1 MSYSAEHLLLGGAM
15 LIAEEMRQCKTKIN
29 LKFKIMI
36 VKSMNS
42 REIMNEIAKDYPMVV
57 RKAIYL
63 TESLRREAVKSK
75 KKHVCKIFD
84 YKSQRQNNWFIIIDY
99 YVNDPT
105 FNVVLHYVD
114 DFGFNGIMVC
124 ADRQTLM
131 HYTPH
136 FLERYNE
143 RFLKNPLI
151 SKKELLKRYITEN
164 AVGQM
169 HIEWD
174 EETMTD
180 RIFVRSREGIALGLR
195 EKLSGLNNLFLHYKT
210 YISNTMIFKS
220 QEEIFNAVGSE
231 YEEYWNDNYSKRH
244 RGAYEL
250 AS

>member
-1 MSYSAEHLLLGGAM
+1 
-15 LIAEEMRQCKTKIN
+15 
-29 LKFKIMI
+29 
-36 VKSMNS
+36 MNS
-42 REIMNEIAKDYPMVV
+42 REIMNEVAKDYPMVV

-75 KKHVCKIFD
+75 NKHVCKIFD
-84 YKSQRQNNWFIIIDY
+84 YKSQRQNTWLIIINY
-99 YVNDPT
+99 YVNDPM
-105 FNVVLHYVD
+105 FNVVLHYLD
-114 DFGFNGIMVC
+114 DFGLNGIMVG
-124 ADRQTLM
+124 ADHKTLM

-143 RFLKNPLI
+143 RFLKQPLI

-169 HIEWD
+169 NLKRD
-174 EETMTD
+174 EEIMTD

-195 EKLSGLNNLFLHYKT
+195 EKLAGLNNLFLHYKT
-210 YISNTMIFKS
+210 FISNTMIFKS
-220 QEEIFNAVGSE
+220 QEEIFNTVGSE
-231 YEEYWNDNYSKRH
+231 YEKYWNENYSKRR